1 MEASKDIELVVDT
14 SKKLMDEEQVKKA
27 RDTLLTESWVCLN
40 GTWMP
45 ESEAYIPVENR
56 GMMYGDGLFETMVST
71 NGQVILL
78 NEHLNRLNNG
88 LDYLGIDLQSSRE
101 EWRRLFEVGI
111 RKNGHLGTQH
121 IMRLQCWRNGGRGY
135 TSRTSKGSWYLSFR
149 AMPNEFDKTSYRL
162 MSSSFTLSE
171 KTVNANF
178 LKSSNA
184 LLYVMAAT
192 EAQRKNYDDAL
203 LCNGD
208 GYVGECSSA
217 NIFWV
222 KDQTIYTPSIICGIL
237 QGTRRDA
244 LLREL
249 YNQSLFSVQ
258 EGLFYIESLLEAD
271 IVFSTS
277 TIKGIQPV
285 HSLDAIQFGKDLDIF
300 DRVNKIYQSTIL

>member
-1 MEASKDIELVVDT
+1 LEASKDIELVANT
-14 SKKLMDEEQVKKA
+14 SKKLVDEEQVKKA
-27 RDTLLTESWVCLN
+27 RDTMLTESWVCLN
-40 GTWMP
+40 GTWML

-71 NGQVILL
+71 NGQVLLL

-88 LDYLGIDLQSSRE
+88 LDYLSIDLQSSRE

-121 IMRLQCWRNGGRGY
+121 VLRLQCWRNGGRGY
-135 TSRTSKGSWYLSFR
+135 TSRTSKGSWFLSFR
-149 AMPNEFDKTSYRL
+149 AMPNEFDKTIYRL

-171 KTVNANF
+171 KAVKANF

-184 LLYVMAAT
+184 LLYVMAAS
-192 EAQRKNYDDAL
+192 EAQQKDYDDAL

-222 KDQTIYTPSIICGIL
+222 KDQTIYTPSISCGIL

-258 EGLFYIESLLEAD
+258 EGLFHIESLLEAD
-271 IVFSTS
+271 VVFLTS
-277 TIKGIQPV
+277 TIKEIQLV
-285 HSLDAIQFGKDLDIF
+285 HSLDTIQFGKDLDIL

>member
-1 MEASKDIELVVDT
+1 MDASKDIELVPKT
-14 SKKLMDEEQVKKA
+14 FEKLVDEEQVKKD

-40 GTWMP
+40 GIWML

-78 NEHLNRLNNG
+78 NEHLNRMNKG

-101 EWRRLFEVGI
+101 EWRRLFEAGI

-121 IMRLQCWRNGGRGY
+121 VVRLQCWRNGGRGY
-135 TSRTSKGSWYLSFR
+135 TSRTSKGSWFLSFH
-149 AMPNEFDKTSYRL
+149 AMPNEFGKTSYRL

-171 KTVNANF
+171 KAVQANF

-192 EAQRKNYDDAL
+192 EAQRKDYDDAL

-222 KDQTIYTPSIICGIL
+222 KDRTIYTPSIICGIL

-249 YNQSLFSVQ
+249 CNQSIFDVQ

-271 IVFSTS
+271 VVFSTS
-277 TIKGIQPV
+277 TIKGIQLV
-285 HSLDAIQFGKDLDIF
+285 HSLDAIQFGKDLDIL